1 VCSNRGAT
9 KPEAAKAAR
18 QSRGIRLAGWA
29 SVNAAHDMPSG
40 TNKVVLGYRLK
51 GIATEGG
58 GKRSGVGGCGGRES
72 NGVGR

>member
-1 VCSNRGAT
+1 M
-9 KPEAAKAAR
+9 
-18 QSRGIRLAGWA
+18 RLAGWA
-29 SVNAAHDMPSG
+29 SVNAAHDMPLG